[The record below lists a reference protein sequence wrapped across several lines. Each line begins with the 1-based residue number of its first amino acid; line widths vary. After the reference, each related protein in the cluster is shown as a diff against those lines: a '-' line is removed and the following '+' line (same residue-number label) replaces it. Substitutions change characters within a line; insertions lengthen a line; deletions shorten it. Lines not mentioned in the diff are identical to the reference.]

1 MVVGAVV
8 LILFAF
14 VASQINGD
22 GSPSTF
28 LVFLAFT
35 LGMSGVAVLITR
47 LFQARGDLPVKRRL
61 TKTQIAI
68 LAGITFF
75 AVFAAVDASRS
86 DTFLAAA
93 AASVADFVIGPITI
107 GVIVLAT
114 GLVKRLRHP
123 RAQ

>member
-1 MVVGAVV
+1 MVVGTVV
-8 LILFAF
+8 LVLFAL

-47 LFQARGDLPVKRRL
+47 LFQARGDLPGKRRL
-61 TKTQIAI
+61 TKAQIAI
-68 LAGITFF
+68 LAGIAFF

-93 AASVADFVIGPITI
+93 FVADFVIGLITI